1 MILMI
6 NSGTTNKRCIR
17 GVRSSITFRNFNSRK
32 DKERDA
38 IKEII
43 W

>member
-17 GVRSSITFRNFNSRK
+17 GVRSSITFRNSTAGK
-32 DKERDA
+32 
-38 IKEII
+38 IKRETLLKR
-43 W
+43 